1 MPFNSRRKSIMNLMR
16 SLYFVLS
23 FRFSKFFQNLD
34 WHPET
39 GHWERWKRHCQA
51 AKAKGT
57 AWEENDESAR
67 DCQIADYQLAQKRD
81 EAKLHKFGSVLSWVC
96 VIIFRVSWTMREKIT
111 DKISKR
117 DKLSERIKNALL
129 ACFNAIGPVWN
140 FLFVKTPDP
149 DALHADEI
157 WHDCYVLRHN
167 FSCLASRLASQKRK
181 TVLE

>member
-1 MPFNSRRKSIMNLMR
+1 
-16 SLYFVLS
+16 
-23 FRFSKFFQNLD
+23 
-34 WHPET
+34 
-39 GHWERWKRHCQA
+39 
-51 AKAKGT
+51 
-57 AWEENDESAR
+57 
-67 DCQIADYQLAQKRD
+67 
-81 EAKLHKFGSVLSWVC
+81 
-96 VIIFRVSWTMREKIT
+96 MREKIT

-167 FSCLASRLASQKRK
+167 FSCLASRLASKERK
-181 TVLE
+181 AVLEQRNEFLVLSETMIEIMCLSFIFYLDVVNSHQKNVNAQ